1 MTEQVIFTN
10 PSNERQIAEYVTYT
24 HKEAGFWMR
33 FWAFL
38 IDTLVVSAIV
48 GICIKPIFQIMDWDV
63 HSNNWYA
70 PIVIL
75 TGIIYYA
82 YFVLL
87 TKFFAQTVGKMVFGL
102 KVLTDSGE
110 KLDWVTVLFREMVG
124 RFISN
129 TFLHL
134 PYIIV
139 AVTPQHK
146 AVHDFIADTVVVH
159 EESYKE
165 TRKKRFLQDEEL
177 AQSTEQQTALVEST
191 VQVKESQVIEQ
202 EIQHEEDHSL
212 QDVEP
217 SVKKV
222 DDTMNTDTNDKDD
235 SSTTQK

>member
-10 PSNERQIAEYVTYT
+10 PSNERTVAEYVTYT
-24 HKEAGFWMR
+24 QKEAGFWMR

-48 GICIKPIFQIMDWDV
+48 GICIKPIFHLMDWDL
-63 HSNNWYA
+63 HSSNWYA

-75 TGIIYYA
+75 TGLVYYV

-102 KVLTDSGE
+102 KVLTDSGD
-110 KLDWVTVLFREMVG
+110 KLNWSTVLFREAVG

-146 AVHDFIADTVVVH
+146 AVHDYIADTVVVH
-159 EESYKE
+159 EESFKE
-165 TRKKRFLQDEEL
+165 TRKKRFVYDEVNEVN
-177 AQSTEQQTALVEST
+177 EVEATNVVPSK
-191 VQVKESQVIEQ
+191 VQVATPQTLDESDTE
-202 EIQHEEDHSL
+202 
-212 QDVEP
+212 
-217 SVKKV
+217 KV
-222 DDTMNTDTNDKDD
+222 DGKQHVDGLEKDD
-235 SSTTQK
+235 QSNI